1 MQLSPGALWST
12 LLIIGFGTFL
22 IRFSFFWLFRRGKV
36 RPEVERILRFVPPAV
51 LSALIIPGLIFPRG
65 AANFSFLEERFL
77 GGLVAA
83 AVAWRTGNVLL
94 TISSGMISLWL
105 LLFLKSS
112 F

>member
-12 LLIIGFGTFL
+12 LLIIGFGTFM
-22 IRFSFFWLFRRGKV
+22 IRFSFFWLLGKGNL
-36 RPEVERILRFVPPAV
+36 RPEVERILRFVPAAV
-51 LSALIIPGLIFPRG
+51 LSALIMPSLVIPHE
-65 AANFSFLEERFL
+65 AANFSFLDERLL

-83 AVAWRTGNVLL
+83 GVAWKTKNVLL

-105 LLFLKSS
+105 VLFLKNS